1 MSINFVENTV
11 FCRRVEA
18 ITQQL
23 PAVDPTEPAPRLG
36 PAGEPCTICR
46 SPLDPAQ
53 RYCLTCGTRRP
64 TARVEFL
71 DVLTESSPLPPVA
84 GPGGPAGPGY
94 GGYGAYGAPGGSG
107 GGLNGWL
114 KDHGG
119 LLGLGGIVL
128 GTLIVGLLIG
138 HWAGGT
144 DTSTTAA
151 QTPQVIRVD
160 GGAAA
165 GAAEGAAIAD
175 ETTAADAKAADK
187 KKADAAADKKAA
199 AATVDPTK
207 KENFTK
213 DAVDDVLDDSSG
225 NENLAPKDDDP
236 NGANFDAIPA
246 G

>member
-23 PAVDPTEPAPRLG
+23 PAVEPTEPAPRLG
-36 PAGEPCTICR
+36 PPGEPCTVCR
-46 SPLDPAQ
+46 SPLDPVQ

-71 DVLTESSPLPPVA
+71 DVLTESSPLPPAA

-94 GGYGAYGAPGGSG
+94 GAYGYGVPGGSG

-144 DTSTTAA
+144 GTTTTAA

-175 ETTAADAKAADK
+175 DTTAADAKAATK

-225 NENLAPKDDDP
+225 NQNLAPKDDDP